1 MSAGDNSRSGDS
13 DKANV
18 ALLKFIAIG
27 TITGLGFGLIMAL
40 VSNGFVMGVRL
51 LSSYRESRLFDL
63 FQSEDFPISLG
74 PIVGLLMAV
83 GGILIVRRLFGIKRW
98 HGPADAIHAAHRSDN
113 ELDVK
118 SGFGSTLAAFISASG
133 GASVG
138 QYGPLVHFG
147 ATMGSF
153 LRQRTQ
159 GVLSTD
165 IFIGCGVAGAT
176 SHCLHQDIAAKQ
188 ESKRQKGEG
197 GTFCF

>member
-1 MSAGDNSRSGDS
+1 MSAGDNSQSGDS

-27 TITGLGFGLIMAL
+27 TITGLGFGLVMAL
-40 VSNGFVMGVRL
+40 VSNGFVIGVRL
-51 LSSYRESRLFDL
+51 LSSYRENRLFDL

-74 PIVGLLMAV
+74 PVGLLMAV

-138 QYGPLVHFG
+138 QYGPLVHLVPRWG
-147 ATMGSF
+147 AS
-153 LRQRTQ
+153 
-159 GVLSTD
+159 
-165 IFIGCGVAGAT
+165 
-176 SHCLHQDIAAKQ
+176 
-188 ESKRQKGEG
+188 
-197 GTFCF
+197 